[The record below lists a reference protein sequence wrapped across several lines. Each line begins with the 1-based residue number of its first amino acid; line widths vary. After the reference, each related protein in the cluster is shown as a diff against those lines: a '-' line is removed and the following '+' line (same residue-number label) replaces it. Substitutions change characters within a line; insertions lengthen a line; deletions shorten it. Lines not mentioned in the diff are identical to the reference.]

1 MFGTKRKHI
10 FAESTFD
17 AEREEPEQP
26 PRDRSRVRGG
36 VRSDAR
42 SDARLVG
49 QFRQMPSQFSGEPV
63 DAVVAHGEPPRLF
76 PEGAPPGWV
85 SEQRAQRTGERT
97 RIPRWDGDRG

>member
-17 AEREEPEQP
+17 AEREEPDQP

-49 QFRQMPSQFSGEPV
+49 KFRQMPSPFSGEPV
-63 DAVVAHGEPPRLF
+63 DPEGPRGGPPRLF
-76 PEGAPPGWV
+76 PEGAPPGRV
-85 SEQRAQRTGERT
+85 SEQRAQRTGERP
-97 RIPRWDGDRG
+97 RIPRWDG